1 MKRKIYSLFVCAG
14 IIFSVFCGKVNAE
27 SQTHDGFFIR
37 LAPGIGASSITEEFG
52 NDEAEFDGA
61 STLFN
66 FAIGGAIAENLILQL
81 DVSGLNISDPDVTI
95 NGQDIGS
102 LNGDVSTSLVGIGLT
117 YYFPTN
123 FYLTGAIGVA
133 SSEIETNGQ
142 IGETDNGYGINL
154 MIGKEWWVS
163 DNWGLGVAGQ
173 LLYTSC
179 PDKPVNGVE
188 GDVNTTSVGL
198 LFSATYN

>member
-1 MKRKIYSLFVCAG
+1 M
-14 IIFSVFCGKVNAE
+14 NAE

-37 LAPGIGASSITEEFG
+37 LAPGLGVSSSSEKISGDKF
-52 NDEAEFDGA
+52 EFDGM
-61 STLFN
+61 STAFN

-81 DVSGLNISDPDVTI
+81 DLSSSNISDPDVTL
-95 NGQDIGS
+95 NGQDLGS
-102 LNGDVSTSLVGIGLT
+102 LDGDLSTSLVGIGLT

-123 FYLTGAIGVA
+123 FYLSGAIGVA
-133 SSEIETNGQ
+133 KSEIETNGQ
-142 IGETDNGYGINL
+142 TGETDNGYGINL

-163 DNWGLGVAGQ
+163 DNWGIGVAGQ